1 MKTEKVIFA
10 AGCFW
15 KVEEAFRHEK
25 GVLKT
30 TAGYT
35 GGSMSNPTYEQICSD
50 ITGHAEAVEVEYDPS
65 QISYDKLL
73 EIFWNIHD
81 PTQLNRQGPD
91 IGAQY
96 RSAIFFL
103 TPEQE
108 RLAWESKEALGKSG
122 KYKKPITTEITA
134 AGAFYPAEEYHQQY
148 LDDKILKSEEEWKKI
163 LTPGQY
169 RILREK
175 GTEPP
180 FTGKYYKTD
189 DKGMYVCAACGNEL
203 FSSDAKYESGSGWPS
218 FWSAISENK
227 VELKPDDSAG
237 MQRTE
242 VVCGRCGS
250 HLGHVFNDGPK
261 PTGKRFCINSEAL
274 NLKGNK

>member
-15 KVEEAFRHEK
+15 QVEEAFRHEK